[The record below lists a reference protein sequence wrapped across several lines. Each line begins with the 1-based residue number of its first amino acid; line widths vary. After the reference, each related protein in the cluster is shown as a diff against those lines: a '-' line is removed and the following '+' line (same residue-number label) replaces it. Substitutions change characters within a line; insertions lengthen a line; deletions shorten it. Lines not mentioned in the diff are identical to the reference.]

1 MPLTLQEDTKAA
13 RTSHG
18 PGSGFSPCSA
28 ERMKCAVARG
38 HLEVHHSSTD
48 KKLVTTVY
56 FPNPKHLYQKPTHAT
71 LCDAKCRLISNR
83 EWKSSFT
90 ELRNIPVQP
99 MKQTFPPITCM
110 LKQGETSH
118 FAKIKQRKGIL
129 NILIFQDVG
138 EIRGKKTL
146 VTIWRVRIC
155 K

>member
-18 PGSGFSPCSA
+18 PGSGFSLCST

-48 KKLVTTVY
+48 KKLVTTVN
-56 FPNPKHLYQKPTHAT
+56 FPNSKHLHQKPTQAT
-71 LCDAKCRLISNR
+71 LCDAKCRLIANR
-83 EWKSSFT
+83 ERKSSFT

-99 MKQTFPPITCM
+99 TKQTFPPIKSM
-110 LKQGETSH
+110 FKQGETSH

-129 NILIFQDVG
+129 NILLFQDVG